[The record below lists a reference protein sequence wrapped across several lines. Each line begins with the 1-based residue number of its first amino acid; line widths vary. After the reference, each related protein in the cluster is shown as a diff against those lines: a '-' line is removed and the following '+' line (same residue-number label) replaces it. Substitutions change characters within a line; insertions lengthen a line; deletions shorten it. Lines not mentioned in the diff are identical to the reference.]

1 MRTAVIALDP
11 TYRSSRATPP
21 AGDRPCSGAV
31 GTDIA
36 ALERIFDDAIAVA
49 VWRRS
54 LPTAFDDLLASN
66 LPREEIVLRDTLRAA
81 EPDFTSVSRALGAA
95 VGGAVDALL
104 RELVELYAV
113 LADADS
119 IGLRLAVTRGR
130 PCPRFHVDRVG
141 LRLIC
146 TLCGPGTEWLD
157 GTDVDRRWLGA
168 AGIADEATGLLR
180 AGAVVHGLGTGDVGI
195 FKGESWP
202 GNHGRGA
209 VHRSPA
215 SDGGWRLLVTLD
227 SL

>member
-1 MRTAVIALDP
+1 MRTAVLTPDP
-11 TYRSSRATPP
+11 TYSSLRTTP
-21 AGDRPCSGAV
+21 ASGDRPCSGAV

-36 ALERIFDDAIAVA
+36 GLERIFDDAIAVA

-54 LPTAFDDLLASN
+54 LPAAFDDLLASN
-66 LPREEIVLRDTLRAA
+66 LPREEVVLRETLRAA
-81 EPDFTSVSRALGAA
+81 EPDFTSVSRALGLA

-104 RELVELYAV
+104 RELIELYA
-113 LADADS
+113 
-119 IGLRLAVTRGR
+119 
-130 PCPRFHVDRVG
+130 DRVG

-146 TLCGPGTEWLD
+146 TLRGPGTEWLD

-180 AGAVVHGLGTGDVGI
+180 AGAVVHGLGAGDVGI